1 MTQSGKKTG
10 KRLLTKIGL
19 GLIATALPALAT
31 IKYNSWRNE
40 PVPRENVSL
49 TAPRYFDLDS
59 AKGAN
64 RQLLDFP
71 TEIPGAAKVDRYLT
85 PDARYCLVHIRQKH
99 LVDDTPEEL
108 KEEISSVQGDIHS
121 ILDYLTTKQKVSGVY
136 TEAVTRSSED
146 MVNDLA
152 ELSRKL
158 NEIHVKNE
166 TRIRK
171 QIGDL
176 ERKIKR
182 LREGSAIP
190 WEAINKYPN
199 DPTAT
204 EKYILDL
211 KEELAQ
217 TQAGLPLAI

>member
-1 MTQSGKKTG
+1 MLASLRRDTLIWI
-10 KRLLTKIGL
+10 RLK
-19 GLIATALPALAT
+19 
-31 IKYNSWRNE
+31 E
-40 PVPRENVSL
+40 P
-49 TAPRYFDLDS
+49 TDS
-59 AKGAN
+59 FSH
-64 RQLLDFP
+64 FP

-99 LVDDTPEEL
+99 FVDDTPEEL

-146 MVNDLA
+146 MVN
-152 ELSRKL
+152 EFSRIKQK
-158 NEIHVKNE
+158 VKRDSCKNE

-190 WEAINKYPN
+190 GKR
-199 DPTAT
+199 
-204 EKYILDL
+204 
-211 KEELAQ
+211 
-217 TQAGLPLAI
+217 